1 MSTRTIAD
9 RRTVE
14 AAAIPTSASADPH
27 ARPEGR
33 PQLGSLLLRD
43 GIITAEQLAAA
54 LVQKE
59 AEGGRLGEILL
70 HFNVRSAAAIAQAL
84 AEQYGFEF
92 LELTR
97 FDLVPA
103 ATSLLPENVAR
114 RLSALPITLDE
125 DGTVVVA
132 VTDPTDVM
140 ASDDLRLALGLQIR
154 FAVVSTP
161 DLARTLDR
169 CFRGSVNVEMESD
182 LANEEDAPSEDMG
195 VDQSL
200 IATSINCIVAQRLA
214 RRLCIHCREAYAPTQ
229 AEKIADGLHGVLE
242 DGEMLYRPRG
252 SAECADMG
260 YSGRVAIYE
269 VMPIGGKIR
278 HLIEASTE
286 EIFAAAVGA
295 GMITLREDGI
305 RLCRAGV
312 TSLEEI
318 HRVTGDRLM

>member
-1 MSTRTIAD
+1 MAD

-14 AAAIPTSASADPH
+14 AASIPPSLPADPH

-43 GIITAEQLAAA
+43 GIITPEQLAAA
-54 LVQKE
+54 LAQKE

-70 HFNVRSAAAIAQAL
+70 RYDVTSASAIAQAL

-114 RLSALPITLDE
+114 RLSALPIALDE

-154 FAVVSTP
+154 FVVVSTL
-161 DLARTLDR
+161 DLVAHARPL
-169 CFRGSVNVEMESD
+169 
-182 LANEEDAPSEDMG
+182 LP
-195 VDQSL
+195 
-200 IATSINCIVAQRLA
+200 
-214 RRLCIHCREAYAPTQ
+214 
-229 AEKIADGLHGVLE
+229 
-242 DGEMLYRPRG
+242 
-252 SAECADMG
+252 
-260 YSGRVAIYE
+260 GR
-269 VMPIGGKIR
+269 
-278 HLIEASTE
+278 ASTSRWSR
-286 EIFAAAVGA
+286 
-295 GMITLREDGI
+295 TWR
-305 RLCRAGV
+305 
-312 TSLEEI
+312 
-318 HRVTGDRLM
+318 

>member
-1 MSTRTIAD
+1 M
-9 RRTVE
+9 
-14 AAAIPTSASADPH
+14 
-27 ARPEGR
+27 
-33 PQLGSLLLRD
+33 
-43 GIITAEQLAAA
+43 
-54 LVQKE
+54 
-59 AEGGRLGEILL
+59 
-70 HFNVRSAAAIAQAL
+70 
-84 AEQYGFEF
+84 
-92 LELTR
+92 
-97 FDLVPA
+97 
-103 ATSLLPENVAR
+103 AR
-114 RLSALPITLDE
+114 RLSALPIALDE